1 MVRKVSI
8 KPSGVNQAVFYATAI
23 RAKNNSLSNLVSLN
37 SKELYFLMTFYILI
51 GDVILN

>member
-1 MVRKVSI
+1 MVRKVSN
-8 KPSGVNQAVFYATAI
+8 KTKWGKSSGFYATAI

-37 SKELYFLMTFYILI
+37 SKELYFLTFYILI